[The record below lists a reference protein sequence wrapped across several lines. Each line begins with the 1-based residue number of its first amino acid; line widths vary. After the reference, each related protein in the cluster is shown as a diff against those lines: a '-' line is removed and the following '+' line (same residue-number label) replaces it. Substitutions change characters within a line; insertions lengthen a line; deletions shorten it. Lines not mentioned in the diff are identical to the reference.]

1 MSNEKR
7 GAFGAETA
15 AQAKAR
21 AIEEAAANLM
31 KNASSAAT
39 RPVNPAASSL
49 AGLAAAA
56 DQTAATA
63 KKSAKDALREA
74 KTVSKTDSSAADD
87 LLDFDDD
94 DPLSATSVS
103 KKSLVIFF
111 LIDTSRSMVGKKI
124 GELNTV
130 MEELIPEIRRVGE
143 ADTDVKVAVLTF
155 GTQVRW
161 MYTEPILIEDFEW
174 SRLRA
179 DGVTN
184 MGEAFREL
192 SARMS
197 RNSFLNSPSLSFA
210 PVIFLMTDGYPS
222 DDYKEALEELKQ
234 NSWYKYGLKAA
245 LGIGNEA
252 NDEMLEEFTGSKDTV
267 VHAYSGGQLA
277 QMIKIIAV
285 TSAQIGSK
293 SMTLSDDVNHELS
306 PEEVRAAKQRLLGQ
320 QIQDSMTNLGDAD
333 AISFDTGW

>member
-1 MSNEKR
+1 MSNDKR
-7 GAFGAETA
+7 GASGAETA
-15 AQAKAR
+15 AQAKQR
-21 AIEEAAANLM
+21 AIEEAAASLM
-31 KNASSAAT
+31 KSGTGAAK
-39 RPVNPAASSL
+39 PVQAAASSL
-49 AGLAAAA
+49 QGLAAAA
-56 DQTAATA
+56 DQAAA
-63 KKSAKDALREA
+63 AGKKSAKDAVKEA
-74 KTVSKTDSSAADD
+74 KTISKNISAAADD

-130 MEELIPEIRRVGE
+130 MEELIPEIRKVGE

-161 MYTEPILIEDFEW
+161 MYSEPILIEDFEW

-293 SMTLSDDVNHELS
+293 SMTLSDDVNHELNE
-306 PEEVRAAKQRLLGQ
+306 EEVRAAKQKLLGQ

-333 AISFDTGW
+333 AISLDTGW